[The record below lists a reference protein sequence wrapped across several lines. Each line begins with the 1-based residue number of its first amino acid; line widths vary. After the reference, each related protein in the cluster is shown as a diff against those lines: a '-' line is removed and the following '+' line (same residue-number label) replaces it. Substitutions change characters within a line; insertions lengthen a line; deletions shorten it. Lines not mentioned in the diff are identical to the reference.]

1 MIRWEK
7 ILDIPDCK
15 RVVKEQE
22 DHHEGQDKQTVTPR
36 PPPAKDFLNWQVLTL
51 TLDQVTQMIKL

>member
-1 MIRWEK
+1 MIRWKK

-22 DHHEGQDKQTVTPR
+22 EDHEGQDMQAVIPR
-36 PPPAKDFLNWQVLTL
+36 PPPTEDFLNWQVLTL
-51 TLDQVTQMIKL
+51 TLDQVMQTIKL

>member
-1 MIRWEK
+1 MIMWKK

-22 DHHEGQDKQTVTPR
+22 EDQEGQDMQTVTPR
-36 PPPAKDFLNWQVLTL
+36 PPPTEDFLNWKVLTP
-51 TLDQVTQMIKL
+51 TLDQVMQMIKL